1 MILIGDSGVGKSNL
15 ISRFTK
21 NEFAESHQ
29 ATIGVDFSNRNV
41 NVNNKII
48 KAQIWD
54 TAGQDRFKSISQAFY
69 RGSVAALV
77 VFDLTS
83 QKSFESL
90 ATWMSEIERYA
101 DKDIVL
107 MLVGNKSDLARRRV
121 VDFGKAIEFA
131 RLYDMDYIETS
142 ALDTTNVEAVFLK
155 IIRDVYMFNSD
166 KKEVASAAGLA
177 EGNISLGVDGSGGV
191 SSNRDEENGNCCRN

>member
-1 MILIGDSGVGKSNL
+1 VILIGDSGVGKSNL

-41 NVNNKII
+41 HISNKII

-69 RGSVAALV
+69 RGSRAALV
-77 VFDLTS
+77 VFDLTCE
-83 QKSFESL
+83 KSFESL
-90 ATWMSEIERYA
+90 TTWMSEIERYA

-107 MLVGNKSDLARRRV
+107 MLVGNKCDLMRSRV
-121 VDFGKAIEFA
+121 VDYGRAVEFA
-131 RLYDMDYIETS
+131 RMYNMDYIETS
-142 ALDTTNVEAVFLK
+142 ALDTTNVEEVFVK
-155 IIRDVYMFNSD
+155 IIQDVYDLNVD
-166 KKEVASAAGLA
+166 KNEIGTDRPA
-177 EGNISLGVDGSGGV
+177 EANISLSSVRDNQN
-191 SSNRDEENGNCCRN
+191 SNRDLKSCCSN